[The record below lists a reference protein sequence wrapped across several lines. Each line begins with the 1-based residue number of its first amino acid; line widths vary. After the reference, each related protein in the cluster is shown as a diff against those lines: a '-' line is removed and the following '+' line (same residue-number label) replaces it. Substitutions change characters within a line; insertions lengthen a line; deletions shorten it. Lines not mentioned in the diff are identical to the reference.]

1 MGDGVEDTG
10 RRGSK
15 GGDGPKMK
23 MCLKYCGWGGCIC
36 FRGLQVSCRN
46 IKQNQ
51 SKTRLPFAAQ
61 EVLKLLISKRPKLKP
76 LLRITTYTINK
87 HP

>member
-1 MGDGVEDTG
+1 MWRWSKDEHVLKIMRMG
-10 RRGSK
+10 
-15 GGDGPKMK
+15 GGG
-23 MCLKYCGWGGCIC
+23 IC

-51 SKTRLPFAAQ
+51 SKTRLPFTAQ